1 MIVNTN
7 KTDAMV
13 LLIVMDSMR
22 ENVSDTLRKNFGRL
36 KGRKLF
42 KRYEKIANKVEEQLL
57 LIADEPDETEMKIDF
72 TEEQCEMM
80 KEFLST
86 CIDLLEG
93 QAEKEE
99 KEVEEI
105 PWYNSLNNIVFALL
119 LSESEEI
126 ACESAV

>member
-1 MIVNTN
+1 
-7 KTDAMV
+7 MV

-22 ENVSDTLRKNFGRL
+22 ETVSETLKKNFGRF
-36 KGRKLF
+36 KGKKLF
-42 KRYEKIANKVEEQLL
+42 KRYEKISKKVEEQLL
-57 LIADEPDETEMKIDF
+57 LVAEEPDDLEMKIDF
-72 TEEQCEMM
+72 TEEQNEMM

-93 QAEKEE
+93 QAEQEE

-126 ACESAV
+126 A